1 MKKNIE
7 STLKQIYEMTQSI
20 PLELKGIGIS
30 CLAQAVSLP
39 ILANLGINKLQNISP
54 TIPKILLN
62 SVKLGVIEMGM
73 PFLYNK
79 YGASYINDKFG
90 SNHYVTKYAEVGA
103 VVGSD
108 LLVNTVAAY
117 GVGYTHMGIL
127 SVCDVATIAGIE
139 LYKAYDDG
147 IEISEGQ
154 LL

>member
-30 CLAQAVSLP
+30 CLAQVVGLPVLEKSGISSLSSV
-39 ILANLGINKLQNISP
+39 SP
-54 TIPKILLN
+54 TIPNILLN
-62 SVKLGVIEMGM
+62 SIKLGVIEMGM

-103 VVGSD
+103 VVSSD
-108 LLVNTVAAY
+108 LLVNA
-117 GVGYTHMGIL
+117 VGALSCTHMGIL

-139 LYKAYDDG
+139 LYKASDDS